1 MGAMKAAAVDE
12 REMRQFYARLQ
23 EDFGFYAPR
32 ALKIKDKAGNL
43 KPLILNA
50 AQSLIHD
57 RLDAQKRKTG
67 KVRALILKGR
77 QMGVSTYIDA
87 RHFHRVSTWPGL
99 KAVILTHLQ
108 DATDNLFA
116 MATRYYENLPE
127 ALKIPLLASNA
138 KELRFGAGMDSGYAV
153 ATAGSKA
160 VGRSHTAQLF
170 HGSESAFWPNAR
182 EHMAGIGQIIPNEP
196 GTEIILESTANGYDP
211 MFHPMWEAA
220 ERGQSDYQ
228 AIFTPW
234 FMDAGYRMAP
244 PRGYEFSAE
253 DREYQQ
259 FHQIDDAQLYWRRRK
274 VDDDLMGDLLLF
286 AQEYPATAAE
296 AFVAFTDSLIPAI
309 HVLRARKALPGTFEA
324 IGAKIVGVDP
334 ARYGDDSTAW
344 VERIGRVVN
353 RAERHHGLS
362 TMETANM
369 VMRRILEEHLDAVFI
384 DIVGLGVGV
393 YDRCVEAGFGHIVR
407 AVNGAERSAT
417 PERHFNKRA
426 ECWHGMKVWLEN
438 GAAIPDQDDFQA
450 DILAPKYTY
459 EGGNRLK
466 IESKDQMR
474 SRGVKSPDKADAL
487 AMTFAEPV
495 FPLDR
500 TTEHER
506 EREHHDRARR
516 GGWRVN

>member
-1 MGAMKAAAVDE
+1 MADLAELEAAEAFVAQMQ
-12 REMRQFYARLQ
+12 R
-23 EDFGFYAPR
+23 DFSFFAPR
-32 ALKIKDKAGNL
+32 ALKIRDKAGRIR
-43 KPLILNA
+43 PLILNQ

-57 RLDAQKRKTG
+57 RLEAQKKRTG
-67 KVRALILKGR
+67 KVRALCLKGR

-87 RHFHRVSTWPGL
+87 RHFHRVAMTPGL

-108 DATDNLFA
+108 DATDNLFS
-116 MATRYYENLPE
+116 MASRYYENMPE
-127 ALKIPLLASNA
+127 ELKIPLLAANA
-138 KELRFGAGMDSGYAV
+138 KELRFGGGMDSGYAV

-170 HGSESAFWPNAR
+170 HGSECAFWPNAR

-220 ERGQSDYQ
+220 ERGQSDYE

-234 FMDAGYRMAP
+234 FMDHGYRIEP
-244 PRGYEFSAE
+244 PRGYEFTSD

-259 FHQIDDAQLYWRRRK
+259 MHRIDDAQLYWRRRK
-274 VDDDLMGDLLLF
+274 LDDDLMGDLLLF

-296 AFVAFTDSLIPAI
+296 AFVAFTDSLIAAI
-309 HVLRARKALPGTFEA
+309 HVLRARKALPGAYEA
-324 IGAKIVGVDP
+324 IGPKLAGVDP

-344 VERIGRVVN
+344 VDRIGRVCSK
-353 RAERHHGLS
+353 AERHYGLS

-369 VMRRILEEHLDAVFI
+369 VMRRIVEEQYDAVFI
-384 DIVGLGVGV
+384 DIVGVGAGV
-393 YDRCVEAGFGHIVR
+393 YDRCVEAGFGHVVR
-407 AVNGAERSAT
+407 GVTGSERSAT

-426 ECWHGMKVWLEN
+426 ECWAAMKDWLEN
-438 GAAIPDQDDFQA
+438 GAKIPDQDDFQA

-474 SRGVKSPDKADAL
+474 ARGVASPDLADAL
-487 AMTFAEPV
+487 ALTFAEPV
-495 FPLDR
+495 FPTNKDDDVK
-500 TTEHER
+500 R
-506 EREHHDRARR
+506 ERRR
-516 GGWRVN
+516 DKTRRPGWRVN